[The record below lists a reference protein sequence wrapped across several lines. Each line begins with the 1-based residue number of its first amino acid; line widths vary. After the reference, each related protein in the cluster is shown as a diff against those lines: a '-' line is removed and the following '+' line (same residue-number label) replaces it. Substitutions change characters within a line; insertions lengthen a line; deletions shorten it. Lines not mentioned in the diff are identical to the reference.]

1 MTTPHLK
8 HTHKETHMTTTPTI
22 TALTATE
29 ATSLFRDRPDV
40 VKRAGNL
47 ATKLAASARRLTPS
61 AVVSLARSL
70 HPDLTL
76 AEVFQT
82 MGDRQDWKQVSAS

>member
-1 MTTPHLK
+1 M
-8 HTHKETHMTTTPTI
+8 
-22 TALTATE
+22 
-29 ATSLFRDRPDV
+29 